1 VLVLGEQ
8 VSKAGFR
15 LGGGAMV
22 TSAEGT
28 PIHSFR
34 MVDGVSSCGGEKCSV
49 MKRARVIHKNMCEKD
64 LKKAIHGH
72 ALTKSSPAT
81 M

>member
-28 PIHSFR
+28 PIDSFR
-34 MVDGVSSCGGEKCSV
+34 MVDGVSSCG
-49 MKRARVIHKNMCEKD
+49 
-64 LKKAIHGH
+64 KKSA
-72 ALTKSSPAT
+72 A
-81 M
+81 